1 MQYLYELNCP
11 CLGAQ
16 YNEDNKL
23 QCLLWIASHAVNV
36 EYEDNR
42 HPIMGALCVDEIYN
56 APPKEVVLSDEDVKL
71 LESFRNSLLSIA
83 KLMNI
88 SVVDENNISVL
99 LDVLVHHRD
108 DV

>member
-1 MQYLYELNCP
+1 M
-11 CLGAQ
+11 
-16 YNEDNKL
+16 
-23 QCLLWIASHAVNV
+23 NV